1 MVSLLWLITLTGNID
16 SKVVLYCQN
25 LLLFLRRVAVC
36 CTKKGAWHLFKT
48 CKSQV
53 TARLLLYRSRTWRV
67 CTIKPHTSLYF
78 MLQQSLQH
86 QHSAPAIARLACK
99 YSSWSC
105 ECKIEALPGF
115 SWHVTLSLTSSAQQN
130 FWPNTFGQDRPIYPA
145 HTCLYYPLAFP
156 TSIVFQLFWQC
167 RTAALPIHASYTASW
182 AAGKLKIKYRL
193 PTSLCRVVIT
203 WLLHPELNSI

>member
-16 SKVVLYCQN
+16 SKVVLYCQI
-25 LLLFLRRVAVC
+25 LLFRRVAVC

-67 CTIKPHTSLYF
+67 CTIKTHTSVCCNRACNINTSHLRLHV
-78 MLQQSLQH
+78 LQVT
-86 QHSAPAIARLACK
+86 
-99 YSSWSC
+99 SSWSC

-156 TSIVFQLFWQC
+156 TSIVFQLFLTVPNSC
-167 RTAALPIHASYTASW
+167 AAYPCFLYS
-182 AAGKLKIKYRL
+182 KLSCGKIKNQVQ
-193 PTSLCRVVIT
+193 TSYFIVSCSDYLTATSRT
-203 WLLHPELNSI
+203 E